1 MKNLFLV
8 LLTALL
14 AFSSCDNSTN
24 SNDKKGSGKPT
35 PGNGSGT
42 QTGND
47 TTDKTPVEQGQ
58 SGIGS
63 SKPEIPTTQCEQQ
76 QRFASHQFCTEY
88 KVNKE
93 SFLKIVQFKPDC
105 TFIATEYQMSNSQV
119 MNTHTGSWKLQ
130 GEYLSLNSATSGSAI
145 RKITAW
151 YGQAFDLTNP
161 SETYSFCD

>member
-8 LLTALL
+8 LLTTLL
-14 AFSSCDNSTN
+14 AFSSCDNSTS

-47 TTDKTPVEQGQ
+47 TTGKTPVEQDP
-58 SGIGS
+58 SGIDS
-63 SKPEIPTTQCEQQ
+63 SKPLTPISQCEQQ
-76 QRFASHQFCTEY
+76 PRFASHQLCTEY

-93 SFLKIVQFKPDC
+93 TFLKMIQFKPDC

-119 MNTHTGSWKLQ
+119 MNSHTGSWKAQ
-130 GEYLSLNSATSGSAI
+130 GAYLTFNSVTSGNAI

-151 YGQAFDLTNP
+151 YGDGLDLTNP
-161 SETYSFCD
+161 SETYQFCD